1 LKLTVGVEPL
11 ARAQILKQALV
22 ALCGGKVRHHCY
34 RDKHRCD
41 KQQQTH
47 DEVGALVVEYI
58 FEAKSLREAF
68 ARSLDSVLA
77 LFLCHICGV
86 KNVCFWFVTLSFPIL
101 MGTISFVLDAK
112 IQLFSNKTIFC
123 MEKLKK
129 QGLLLP
135 F

>member
-1 LKLTVGVEPL
+1 
-11 ARAQILKQALV
+11 
-22 ALCGGKVRHHCY
+22 
-34 RDKHRCD
+34 
-41 KQQQTH
+41 
-47 DEVGALVVEYI
+47 
-58 FEAKSLREAF
+58 
-68 ARSLDSVLA
+68 
-77 LFLCHICGV
+77 
-86 KNVCFWFVTLSFPIL
+86 